1 MLPNKLQRKIL
12 EEKEEISIAKEEEKE
27 VSVCVIWNDAKN
39 KWGTTRKTAAV
50 NTAGKS
56 CGGTSGPWSSVAL
69 QHIWNT

>member
-1 MLPNKLQRKIL
+1 MLPNKLQGKIL
-12 EEKEEISIAKEEEKE
+12 EKKEKISTAKKQEKE
-27 VSVCVIWNDAKN
+27 VSVCVIWNEAES

-56 CGGTSGPWSSVAL
+56 CGGTSGPWSSVVL